1 MFYSAQRERTGE
13 FYMYECERLFGV
25 ERGLLEA
32 GHRWQAGPRSPST
45 FVPSRFTGQSII
57 GMRKLLQEHVGIS

>member
-25 ERGLLEA
+25 ERGMLIREQIEA
-32 GHRWQAGPRSPST
+32 ATGKPCPCSVGDECPLRRLAG
-45 FVPSRFTGQSII
+45 
-57 GMRKLLQEHVGIS
+57 